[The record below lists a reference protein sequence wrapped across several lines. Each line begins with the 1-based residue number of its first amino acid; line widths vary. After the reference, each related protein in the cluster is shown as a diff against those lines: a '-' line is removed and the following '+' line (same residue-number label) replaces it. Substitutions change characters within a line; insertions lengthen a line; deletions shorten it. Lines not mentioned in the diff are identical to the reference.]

1 MRPLL
6 LSAMVGVAALGLP
19 LAGPSAA
26 SADEAPARL
35 RVLLPADATL
45 TIDGQPTR
53 STTADRLF
61 VTPPLAAD
69 KVFHYDLTARF
80 SRGDESVTIERRVA
94 VRAGEETT
102 VRLGLPAAEPVAF
115 EGDQPGTANRSL
127 YYSPDEGPRPAA
139 TRSYYY
145 APATYPVPD
154 FSAPYIID
162 GRPRGGVAE
171 ARENYK
177 PDFNDPF
184 LFSNSW

>member
-1 MRPLL
+1 MRSLL
-6 LSAMVGVAALGLP
+6 LFAMVGVAALGLP

-26 SADEAPARL
+26 FAGEAPARL

-69 KVFHYDLTARF
+69 KVFHYDITARF

-102 VRLGLPAAEPVAF
+102 VRLGLPETAAVAF
-115 EGDQPGTANRSL
+115 EGDQPDTANRSL
-127 YYSPDEGPRPAA
+127 YYSPDQDSRPAT
-139 TRSYYY
+139 TRSSYY
-145 APATYPVPD
+145 APATNFAPD
-154 FSAPYIID
+154 FSPPYIIG
-162 GRPRGGVAE
+162 GRPSGGVAS
-171 ARENYK
+171 ARENWK
-177 PDFNDPF
+177 PDFSDPF
-184 LFSNSW
+184 LLSNSW